1 MEVLRPRTAKK
12 DSFECVIL
20 TAIEVKEVTS
30 TGKKQEDLVH
40 WKLLTTLELTA
51 VKEVLQCVQWYCR
64 VG

>member
-12 DSFECVIL
+12 DSLESVTL
-20 TAIEVKEVTS
+20 TAIEVKEINS
-30 TGKKQEDLVH
+30 TGKNKEDLVH